1 MCTEFGEKLQ
11 NAINSLN
18 SYVWVNKDGS
28 TVKMMDMPAD
38 VLQKSARHCFEMLY
52 NDNSWNV
59 GRVVVRKN
67 IHNIIS
73 ACNTEL
79 FVRYLLHESGLD
91 AFKTRKDLLDCINQY
106 RAGSESDITDLSI
119 SEIFNGLP
127 PEFEKITIRSLMDA
141 CFDKLGVFNN
151 KIINDKFLYYQ
162 GIWLTPQEKVD
173 LTEKDENGVMRDR
186 KEVICERLSLPLKNP
201 KQLRF
206 NQTGL
211 SYTEFRSIIQMPPMA
226 KISSLP
232 STTLLTLRDKVLLLL
247 DNDLDHHINKW
258 TKLLKNCMEVAKE
271 RHIPLELPEI
281 PKI

>member
-1 MCTEFGEKLQ
+1 MTEFGEKLN

-28 TVKMMDMPAD
+28 SVKMMDMPAE
-38 VLQKSARHCFEMLY
+38 VLQKSAKHCWEMLY
-52 NDNSWNV
+52 NDSSWTV

-67 IHNIIS
+67 IHNIIN

-79 FVRYLLHESGLD
+79 FVRYLLHDSGLE
-91 AFKTRKDLLDCINQY
+91 AFKTRKDLLDCINNF
-106 RAGSESDITDLSI
+106 RAKTDFDILDLSI
-119 SEIFNGLP
+119 SNIFDGLL

-151 KIINDKFLYYQ
+151 KIINDKFLLYQ
-162 GIWLTPQEKVD
+162 GIWLTNQEKVD

-186 KEVICERLSLPLKNP
+186 KEVICERLNLKGDP
-201 KQLRF
+201 KRLRF

-211 SYTEFRSIIQMPPMA
+211 SYTEFRSIVQIPPMS

-232 STTLLTLRDKVLLLL
+232 STTLTTLRDKVLLLL

-258 TKLLKNCMEVAKE
+258 TRLLKNCMEVAKE
-271 RHIPLELPEI
+271 RHIPLDI
-281 PKI
+281 PAIPNI

>member
-1 MCTEFGEKLQ
+1 MTEFGEKLN

-28 TVKMMDMPAD
+28 SVKMMDMPAE
-38 VLQKSARHCFEMLY
+38 VLQKSAKHCWEMLY
-52 NDNSWNV
+52 NDSSWNV

-67 IHNIIS
+67 IHNIIN

-79 FVRYLLHESGLD
+79 FVRYLLHDSGLE
-91 AFKTRKDLLDCINQY
+91 AFKTRKDLLDCINNF
-106 RAGSESDITDLSI
+106 RAKTDFDILDLSI
-119 SEIFNGLP
+119 SNIFDGLL

-151 KIINDKFLYYQ
+151 KIINDKFLLYQ
-162 GIWLTPQEKVD
+162 GIWLTNQEKVD

-186 KEVICERLSLPLKNP
+186 KEVICERLNLKGDP
-201 KQLRF
+201 KRLRF

-211 SYTEFRSIIQMPPMA
+211 SYTEFRSIVQIPPMS

-232 STTLLTLRDKVLLLL
+232 STTLTTLRDKVLLLL

-258 TKLLKNCMEVAKE
+258 TRLLKNCMEVAKE
-271 RHIPLELPEI
+271 RHIPLDI
-281 PKI
+281 PAIPNI